1 MILNTVETKPITIY
15 SRHNGPGLGYEDFIF
30 VTASKNFIAGLLSP
44 LGGYLS
50 IRAGVRPTLLL
61 GCLCMT

>member
-1 MILNTVETKPITIY
+1 MCLK
-15 SRHNGPGLGYEDFIF
+15 SHNGPSLGYEDFIF
-30 VTASKNFIAGLLSP
+30 VTSSVAFLAGLLSP

-50 IRAGVRPTLLL
+50 LRAGVRPTLLL